1 MDWLLAYLLF
11 VNLAGLYL
19 MWADKQRA
27 KKRKWRISERTLF
40 FVAVIG
46 GCLGTTLGIY
56 LFRHKTLHKGFKF
69 GMLAILVAETAV
81 LFYGML
87 QCL

>member
-1 MDWLLAYLLF
+1 MEWLLAYLLF
-11 VNLAGLYL
+11 VNFAGLYL

-27 KKRKWRISERTLF
+27 RKRRWRISERTLF

-69 GMLAILVAETAV
+69 WMLTILVLETAL

-87 QCL
+87 QYL